1 MKRAAD
7 LMQTGIVAVSPEL
20 SLEAFEELLT
30 AEEVSGAPVEDER
43 GCLVG
48 IASKT
53 DIVRGLTEQMSAAV
67 REANGAGLTVA
78 DVMTEEVVTTSPD
91 DPVNLVARRMVDGG
105 LHRVL
110 VVKDD
115 EVLGIITSL
124 DLLRLLV

>member
-7 LMQTGIVAVSPEL
+7 LMQKGNVAVSPEL

-78 DVMTEEVVTTSPD
+78 DVMTEKPVVVHATD
-91 DPVNLVARRMVDGG
+91 VGHQICARER
-105 LHRVL
+105 
-110 VVKDD
+110 
-115 EVLGIITSL
+115 TQ
-124 DLLRLLV
+124 